1 MQKKQATGVD
11 TWAMLPIYGSIF
23 VIVCTIF
30 LPWISIPV
38 LKYSKLPTA
47 YTFWDFDLCIQNV
60 QKSIQEGGRLKM
72 DAFTG
77 REMEIFQH
85 IGQGIKVTALVLIVL
100 MFICSVVSYKMK
112 KKGVV
117 YVKIAFF
124 LAALC
129 PVLVFLLIGAGNLF
143 VNARM
148 GRASN
153 FMNLTIHSYIQM
165 TSWQYGQMIISV
177 LLFIFARKLLDTK
190 AEKKQQMY
198 IERSMKKDRRIG
210 KRTLVSLL
218 LILAAI
224 PFVIF
229 FGIFFLNDRSD
240 IFISMCIIGLSMIPF
255 CMVFEGR
262 NPQAREILLIAV
274 MAAIAVVGRMAFF
287 MVPQFKPVT
296 AIVIIAGVGLGAE
309 AGFLTGAMAGF
320 VSNFFFGQGPWTPW
334 QMFSFGIIGFLAG
347 VIFSKSK
354 NRKGSREAEW
364 FHVLTLC
371 IFGGLATLIIYGF
384 LMDTSTVFMSSQELT
399 WQAFMAVYISGFP
412 FNVIHAVSTVIF
424 LFFLALPMERKLDR
438 IKKKYGILEA

>member
-1 MQKKQATGVD
+1 
-11 TWAMLPIYGSIF
+11 
-23 VIVCTIF
+23 
-30 LPWISIPV
+30 
-38 LKYSKLPTA
+38 
-47 YTFWDFDLCIQNV
+47 
-60 QKSIQEGGRLKM
+60 
-72 DAFTG
+72 
-77 REMEIFQH
+77 
-85 IGQGIKVTALVLIVL
+85 
-100 MFICSVVSYKMK
+100 
-112 KKGVV
+112 
-117 YVKIAFF
+117 
-124 LAALC
+124 
-129 PVLVFLLIGAGNLF
+129 
-143 VNARM
+143 
-148 GRASN
+148 
-153 FMNLTIHSYIQM
+153 
-165 TSWQYGQMIISV
+165 
-177 LLFIFARKLLDTK
+177 
-190 AEKKQQMY
+190 MY
-198 IERSMKKDRRIG
+198 IERSMKKDKRIG
-210 KRTLVSLL
+210 KRTLLSLL

-354 NRKGSREAEW
+354 KRKGSREAEW

-384 LMDTSTVFMSSQELT
+384 LMDTSTVFMASQELT
-399 WQAFMAVYISGFP
+399 WQSFLAVYISGFP

>member
-11 TWAMLPIYGSIF
+11 TWAMMPVYGSIF
-23 VIVCTIF
+23 VIICTIF

-38 LKYSKLPTA
+38 LKYSKLPTT
-47 YTFWDFDLCIQNV
+47 YTFWNFDECIRNV
-60 QKSIQEGGRLKM
+60 QRSIQEGGRLKM
-72 DAFTG
+72 DTFTG
-77 REMEIFQH
+77 QELEMLQS
-85 IGQGIKVTALVLIVL
+85 IGQILKIAAVFLIVVML
-100 MFICSVVSYKMK
+100 VCGIVSYKMK

-117 YVKIAFF
+117 YVKIIFF
-124 LAALC
+124 ISALY
-129 PVLVFLLIGAGNLF
+129 PVFIFLLIGAGNLF
-143 VNARM
+143 INGRM
-148 GRASN
+148 GRTSN
-153 FMNLTIHSYIQM
+153 FINLTIHSYIQM
-165 TSWQYGQMIISV
+165 TSWQYGQMIVSV
-177 LLFIFARKLLDTK
+177 LLFIFARKLLDTT

-210 KRTLVSLL
+210 KRTLVSLV

-224 PFVIF
+224 PFIIF

-347 VIFSKSK
+347 VIFQQEQK
-354 NRKGSREAEW
+354 RKGSQKAEW

-384 LMDTSTVFMSSQELT
+384 LMDTSTVFMASQELT
-399 WQAFMAVYISGFP
+399 WQSFLAVYISGFP